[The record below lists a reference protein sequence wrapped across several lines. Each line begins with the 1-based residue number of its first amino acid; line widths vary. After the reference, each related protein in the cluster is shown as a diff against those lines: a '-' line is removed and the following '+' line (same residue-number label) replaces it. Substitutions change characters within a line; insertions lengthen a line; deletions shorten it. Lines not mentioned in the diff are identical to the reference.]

1 MKIVHWLKGLLAAAS
16 SLVAASLLAAVPA
29 AAQPYPSKPIRL
41 IVPFAAGSAS
51 DILARIIGEPLA
63 KALGQPIIVDNK
75 PGNNTTLGTE
85 IVVAAPPDGYTLG
98 LLTNSGLVASP
109 AGLTSGVR
117 YDPARDLSYVT
128 LVASVSY
135 VWLVN
140 VDLDAR
146 TAADLV
152 RLIKANPG
160 KYNYASGNTGGI
172 AYGGYIKNAHQLDVT
187 HVPYK
192 STPPALAD
200 LISGH
205 VQIMVADVPASLG
218 MIRSGKVRA
227 VGVPSAQ
234 RHLLLPD
241 VPTFAEAGLPT
252 APDMGGWWAIVAPA
266 GTPAAILDRLNEEL
280 VKILET
286 ESVRAKLLQNGIVP
300 MPSTR
305 QQAVQFQKDQLEV
318 WKTIIT
324 DLGLKAD

>member
-1 MKIVHWLKGLLAAAS
+1 MKIVHWLKSL
-16 SLVAASLLAAVPA
+16 LVAASLLAAVPA

-51 DILARIIGEPLA
+51 DILARLIGEPLA

-117 YDPARDLSYVT
+117 YDPAKDLSYVT

-152 RLIKANPG
+152 RLIKANP
-160 KYNYASGNTGGI
+160 
-172 AYGGYIKNAHQLDVT
+172 
-187 HVPYK
+187 
-192 STPPALAD
+192 
-200 LISGH
+200 
-205 VQIMVADVPASLG
+205 
-218 MIRSGKVRA
+218 
-227 VGVPSAQ
+227 
-234 RHLLLPD
+234 
-241 VPTFAEAGLPT
+241 
-252 APDMGGWWAIVAPA
+252 
-266 GTPAAILDRLNEEL
+266 
-280 VKILET
+280 
-286 ESVRAKLLQNGIVP
+286 
-300 MPSTR
+300 
-305 QQAVQFQKDQLEV
+305 
-318 WKTIIT
+318 
-324 DLGLKAD
+324 